1 MNKLILLE
9 KLKSLLVARFGEDIR
24 EIILFGSQ
32 ATGTAGKD
40 SDYDVLIILNNDY
53 DWRYRHKVISAIYE
67 LELEH
72 DVFIDAK
79 VISTHELNY
88 TIKGKHP
95 LYADALRGGIHA

>member
-9 KLKSLLVARFGEDIR
+9 KLKSSLVGRFGKDIR
-24 EIILFGSQ
+24 EIILFGSR

-40 SDYDVLIILNNDY
+40 SDYDVLVILNNDY
-53 DWRYRHKVISAIYE
+53 DWRYRHKIISAIYV
-67 LELEH
+67 LELEY

-79 VISTHELNY
+79 IISTHELNY

-95 LYADALRGGIHA
+95 IYADALREGIHA